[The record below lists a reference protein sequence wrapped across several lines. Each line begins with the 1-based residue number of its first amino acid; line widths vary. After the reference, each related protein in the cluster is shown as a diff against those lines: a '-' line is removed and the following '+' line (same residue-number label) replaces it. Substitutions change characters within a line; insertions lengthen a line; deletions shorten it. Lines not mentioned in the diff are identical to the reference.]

1 MVSFDENVK
10 GKTKGHGGSRATGM
24 LNELSVMALQGTELM
39 FMKKM

>member
-10 GKTKGHGGSRATGM
+10 GKTKGHGGSRATWM